1 MFDLVLLFCRFGGF
15 FFMVVAVILAGL
27 ASFHAYETYPYTRYS
42 RRRRK
47 IWRDDLQWSLV
58 GAAFLFSMGLL
69 AFWASF

>member
-15 FFMVVAVILAGL
+15 FFMVVAVIVAGL
-27 ASFHAYETYPYTRYS
+27 GAFHAYEIYPYTRYN

-58 GAAFLFSMGLL
+58 GAALLFSMGLL
-69 AFWASF
+69 AFVSSF